1 MSTFHVVRTIGH
13 ISPPGQLGK
22 ATLLKAQEETCF
34 GEHAMLYP
42 EA

>member
-1 MSTFHVVRTIGH
+1 MSTFHVVRTICL

-22 ATLLKAQEETCF
+22 AILLKAQEETRF